1 MRRAIREHLRDFV
14 AIFVLLAT
22 AIVTTGIIL
31 ALPDDPAPLLGP
43 VHRGRQV
50 RAQGRVQLG
59 PGGDAGAGTDGDDRR
74 DQRRPGVRVGARQRS
89 RHRHHAGRPQVR
101 RAHPSGRLASAAA
114 PDGAPGH
121 DDRGRPR
128 RRRRA
133 GRGGH
138 DAAARQLAAERP
150 AGPDLRLA
158 GRRHP
163 LLPPA
168 PARGGRQGPRGRQRA
183 QARGWPEALLPL
195 RARPRQDQRSP
206 RRAAEE
212 HRAGDHEL
220 RAPEPGARPPR
231 YPPRRV
237 RHLLER
243 CPGLVRARGG
253 LAPRAAARAAGS
265 PRRDSRGP
273 GKRRSLRKGPRAWV
287 AAVDPRRAGAWAG
300 AGTGA
305 AALPQHGRPDPR
317 PDPSLRARRAEA
329 AEATQAAR

>member
-14 AIFVLLAT
+14 AIFVLLVT

-31 ALPDDPAPLLGP
+31 ASQTTLLPSWVPFIGDDKFELKAEFSS
-43 VHRGRQV
+43 
-50 RAQGRVQLG
+50 AQAVT
-59 PGGDAGAGTDGDDRR
+59 PGAGADGDDRR
-74 DQRRPGVRVGARQRS
+74 DQRRPGLRVRAGQRS

-101 RAHPSGRLASAAA
+101 RAHPSGRLASAAPA
-114 PDGAPGH
+114 DGAPGH

-183 QARGWPEALLPL
+183 QARGRPEALLPL

-231 YPPRRV
+231 HPPRRV
-237 RHLLER
+237 RHLLQR

-265 PRRDSRGP
+265 ARARLAGP
-273 GKRRSLRKGPRAWV
+273 WSAAIASRRSSGL
-287 AAVDPRRAGAWAG
+287 
-300 AGTGA
+300 
-305 AALPQHGRPDPR
+305 GRGG
-317 PDPSLRARRAEA
+317 
-329 AEATQAAR
+329 